1 VNSNPPKILPI
12 ILSTLGNW
20 LIVFVIF
27 SLLGLFG
34 LGWFVKSL
42 AIVLGLLFIAP
53 VIAFVGLRWWLSRNL
68 IQDQCPVC
76 SVELTGLANS
86 ELACPSCG
94 EPLRVQNGQF
104 TRLTP
109 PGTIDV
115 DAVEV
120 SARILED

>member
-12 ILSTLGNW
+12 ILSSLGNW

-68 IQDQCPVC
+68 IQDRCPVC
-76 SVELTGLANS
+76 SFEFTGLVNS

-94 EPLRVQNGQF
+94 EPLQIQNGQF